1 MRLIFFAALL
11 IATACAPIPVPT
23 TIPPHTSTPPRV
35 ASPQPTVIAS
45 EPAFTQTPTR
55 ESTRPPTPTAITTP
69 MPLTF
74 ERNPRA
80 ILIEA
85 DVANLATRARDAH
98 VPVFRLYADG
108 LLVCAGESASLATG
122 LDASVRVARLSDSQI
137 VDLLT
142 ALDRFGFFALKDYY
156 EPRPKP
162 SDAPTARIS
171 IFLNRAKTVQVYAP
185 DDASAPQNFSDAFD
199 AIKQTIPADAPTFAP
214 SEGFLIATS
223 AGTTSEFGASVNPSE
238 WKIPGIRLADADDG
252 IAIAGNAFAAVVNQ
266 IASAYPNVL
275 FREGERVYRVRF
287 APTLPRA
294 PHLSDSVAT
303 ILNAPRE
310 FDGRQFD
317 IVGYFRG
324 WNLFGEARGNPP
336 VSRNDWVIADASGA
350 MYVTGAMP
358 RGLDPS
364 SRADA
369 WTLIRLR
376 AVVNYVRLGTSHLE
390 ARRVEILQTVIATP
404 TPGASLT
411 PTPLATRTP
420 LATVTPT
427 LSASLTPTPLATR
440 TPFATA
446 TRAPTRTPIVI
457 NSQDAAIAAIKT
469 RFPELA
475 HIRATPKGTIGAT
488 TNITVIAPR
497 QNEWWI
503 VFWEGSG
510 DCPAGCINNRY
521 WYFVVEHEG
530 RVTPAGE
537 YSRVFIPEK
546 NAFEEKGSPLWGVP

>member
-1 MRLIFFAALL
+1 MRLIFLIALF

-23 TIPPHTSTPPRV
+23 TTPPHTSTPRRT
-35 ASPQPTVIAS
+35 ASPQPTFIAR
-45 EPAFTQTPTR
+45 EPTATQTPTR
-55 ESTRPPTPTAITTP
+55 ESTRTLTPTLTLTP

-85 DVANLATRARDAH
+85 DVANLATMPRDAH

-108 LLVCAGESASLATG
+108 LLVFAGESASRATG
-122 LDASVRVARLSDSQI
+122 LDASVRVARLSDSQ
-137 VDLLT
+137 VQDLLT
-142 ALDRFGFFALKDYY
+142 ALDRLGFFALKDFY

-185 DDASAPQNFSDAFD
+185 DADDAPKIFTAAFD
-199 AIKQTIPADAPTFAP
+199 VIQQAIPADAPTFLP
-214 SEGFLIATS
+214 SEGFLIATP
-223 AGTTSEFGASVNPSE
+223 AGTTSELGASVNPSE
-238 WKIPGIRLADADDG
+238 WKNSNIRLADADDG
-252 IAIAGNAFAAVVNQ
+252 IAIFSNAFASVANQ

-317 IVGYFRG
+317 IIGYFRG
-324 WNLFGEARGNPP
+324 WNVYGEARGNPP
-336 VSRNDWVIADASGA
+336 VSRNDWVIADANGA

-369 WTLIRLR
+369 WTVIRLR

-420 LATVTPT
+420 TIAL
-427 LSASLTPTPLATR
+427 
-440 TPFATA
+440 ATA

-469 RFPELA
+469 RFPEIA
-475 HIRATPKGTIGAT
+475 HIKATPRGTIGAT
-488 TNITVIAPR
+488 TNITVLAPR
-497 QNEWWI
+497 QNEWWV

-521 WYFVVEHEG
+521 WYFVVDRDG

-537 YSRVFIPEK
+537 YSRVFIAEK
-546 NAFEEKGSPLWGVP
+546 NAFEEKGSPMWGVP